1 MSTYLLA
8 LLVTIWEWA
17 FAPPINWLL
26 SLSLEWQIELAILL
40 IAVLFCGSLIE
51 RYVIGCELGGEW
63 WAEKKQ
69 VREWYR
75 IGSMEPRDFQ
85 ALTASIRKEAD
96 RGDHLADRLAS
107 RAGAGFRGHVL
118 RNAVWRRHQK
128 AQALRAEADRL
139 EHLWDTIEKERGGP
153 NDSAAMR
160 TKVLRLMQ
168 RLNFIDER
176 AAMQALDELKRIG
189 NWFDWESLAPKE
201 MGEPQRERL
210 GKLLRQ
216 MAGTTNLD
224 EARNAYR
231 TALRMLELNN
241 WDRQWKV
248 A

>member
-8 LLVTIWEWA
+8 LLVTIWEWV

-51 RYVIGCELGGEW
+51 RYVIGGELFREW

-75 IGSMEPRDFQ
+75 IGSMEPRDFW
-85 ALTASIRKEAD
+85 ALTAAIRKEAD

-118 RNAVWRRHQK
+118 HNAAWRRQQR
-128 AQALRAEADRL
+128 AQAHRAEADRL
-139 EHLWDTIEKERGGP
+139 ERLWDAIEKERGPG
-153 NDSAAMR
+153 DSAATR
-160 TKVLRLMQ
+160 VKVLGLMQ
-168 RLNFIDER
+168 RLNFLDER
-176 AAMQALDELKRIG
+176 AAIRALDELKRIG

-231 TALRMLELNN
+231 TALRMLEQNN